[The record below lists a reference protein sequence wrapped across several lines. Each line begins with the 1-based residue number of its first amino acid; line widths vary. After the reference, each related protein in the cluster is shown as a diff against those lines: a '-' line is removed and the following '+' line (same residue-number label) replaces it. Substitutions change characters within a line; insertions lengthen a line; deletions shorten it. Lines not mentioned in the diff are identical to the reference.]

1 MARSCEDLTSSQSE
15 PDNNPFLFS
24 NFLKKE
30 PSEVETAQVW
40 KTFDS
45 SNESVDQ
52 APFPDL
58 CLNKKA
64 LKKKTKSNGKDK
76 RTKENKSETK
86 RRVLKIVDD
95 EIQTVD
101 DKEIDEILELNS
113 KGKDGF
119 LETIT
124 DANNDSDI
132 NQDTD
137 SDDSSPLEASYILP
151 TNPDVQPQENN
162 FNTKLEQLENENKSL
177 KEKVM
182 LLEKEVNSERETSKK
197 RINNLVEELKAVKK
211 RELEETATLEN
222 VVQMVEENL
231 RQTTQRALKAE
242 ATVSKM
248 KEEVKFLK
256 EETISKTKHH
266 QIIEEYEFTLK
277 SIREKAKD
285 SSKLMRVAA
294 DKTEPILKE
303 LLTGI
308 SSLRL
313 FAEQFESIDKIAE
326 IDPTRDRVV

>member
-113 KGKDGF
+113 K
-119 LETIT
+119 
-124 DANNDSDI
+124 
-132 NQDTD
+132 
-137 SDDSSPLEASYILP
+137 
-151 TNPDVQPQENN
+151 
-162 FNTKLEQLENENKSL
+162 LENENKSL